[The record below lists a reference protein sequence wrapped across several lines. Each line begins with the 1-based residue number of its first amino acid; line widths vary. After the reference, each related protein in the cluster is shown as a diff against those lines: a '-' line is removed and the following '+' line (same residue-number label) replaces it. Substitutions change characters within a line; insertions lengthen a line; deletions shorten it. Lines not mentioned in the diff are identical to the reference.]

1 MIGNMVNEIVEAINV
16 HFDDN
21 KDIAVDCFRYIAE
34 KTADDDLANAML
46 DRVVEMGYCPICGKK
61 KLVYHIEEGGEFS
74 LCRKCDLGEDD

>member
-1 MIGNMVNEIVEAINV
+1 MMIGNMVNEIIEAINV

-46 DRVVEMGYCPICGKK
+46 DRVAEMGYCPICGEKK
-61 KLVYHIEEGGEFS
+61 SVFHNDDGGIV
-74 LCRKCDLGEDD
+74 LCRRCDFGEED